1 MIDRAKPLPGA
12 GLSSPSVQD
21 PIYVSDK
28 FRVRH
33 APVARMLLTLAVVA
47 ISIAVA
53 MLVG

>member
-12 GLSSPSVQD
+12 GLSSPSAQD
-21 PIYVSDK
+21 PYVSDK

-47 ISIAVA
+47 VSIAVA

>member
-1 MIDRAKPLPGA
+1 MIDRAKPLPEA
-12 GLSSPSVQD
+12 GLPSPSAQD
-21 PIYVSDK
+21 SIYVSDK

-47 ISIAVA
+47 VSIAVA